1 LATVK
6 KGKKEMKMIARVLC
20 AAAVAFAIAG
30 CDQGKKD
37 APAPDAKAAV
47 KEAAKGAKAATADAK
62 AAVKDAKDAAKEVK
76 APAAPA
82 APAKK

>member
-1 LATVK
+1 MATVK

-47 KEAAKGAKAATADAK
+47 KEAAKDAKAAAADAK
-62 AAVKDAKDAAKEVK
+62 AAAKEVK

-82 APAKK
+82 DPAKK

>member
-1 LATVK
+1 MATVK

-20 AAAVAFAIAG
+20 AAAVAVAIAG
-30 CDQGKKD
+30 CDQAKKY

-47 KEAAKGAKAATADAK
+47 KEAAKDAK
-62 AAVKDAKDAAKEVK
+62 AAATDAKAAAKDVKDAAKEAK

-82 APAKK
+82 APAK

>member
-1 LATVK
+1 MATVK

-20 AAAVAFAIAG
+20 AAAVAVAIAG

-47 KEAAKGAKAATADAK
+47 K
-62 AAVKDAKDAAKEVK
+62 DAAKETKAAAKEVKADAK

-82 APAKK
+82 APAK

>member
-1 LATVK
+1 
-6 KGKKEMKMIARVLC
+6 MKMIARVLC

-47 KEAAKGAKAATADAK
+47 KEAAKDAKAAAADAK
-62 AAVKDAKDAAKEVK
+62 AAAKEVK

-82 APAKK
+82 DPAKK

>member
-1 LATVK
+1 MATVK

-20 AAAVAFAIAG
+20 AAAVAVAIAG

-47 KEAAKGAKAATADAK
+47 KEAAKETKA
-62 AAVKDAKDAAKEVK
+62 AAKEVKEAAKEVKADAK

-82 APAKK
+82 APAK

>member
-1 LATVK
+1 
-6 KGKKEMKMIARVLC
+6 MKMIARVLC
-20 AAAVAFAIAG
+20 AAAVAVAIAG

-47 KEAAKGAKAATADAK
+47 KEAAKETKA
-62 AAVKDAKDAAKEVK
+62 AAKEVKADAK

-82 APAKK
+82 APAK

>member
-1 LATVK
+1 
-6 KGKKEMKMIARVLC
+6 MKMIARVLC

-37 APAPDAKAAV
+37 APATDAKAAV
-47 KEAAKGAKAATADAK
+47 KEAAKDAKAAAADAK
-62 AAVKDAKDAAKEVK
+62 AAAKEVK
-76 APAAPA
+76 ADAKAPA

>member
-1 LATVK
+1 MATVK

-20 AAAVAFAIAG
+20 AAAVAVAIAG

-47 KEAAKGAKAATADAK
+47 KEAAKETKA
-62 AAVKDAKDAAKEVK
+62 AAKEVKEAAKEVKADAK